1 MKKNF
6 IQVLTLKLL
15 HPLRYKCE
23 KEMETMSEMMGYNE
37 NKELDKETV
46 DSYIDKLSTSYQEA
60 CESYNALCDR
70 NDELLK
76 VCRQL
81 GEKNPEGMN
90 LDIVANKLAHAEE
103 IAKQIVEDVH
113 REAIAIVE
121 YAKDEVESIYDKLD
135 SLMADNRYGLN

>member
-1 MKKNF
+1 MAE
-6 IQVLTLKLL
+6 L
-15 HPLRYKCE
+15 
-23 KEMETMSEMMGYNE
+23 MGYNE

-46 DSYIDKLSTSYQEA
+46 ESYIDKFSTTYQEA

-70 NDELLK
+70 NDELLR

-81 GEKNPEGMN
+81 GEKSPDEMD
-90 LDIVANKLAHAEE
+90 LDSVISKLAHAEE

-135 SLMADNRYGLN
+135 SMMADNRYGLN